1 MNDPFHEIRHYNEE
15 EAKSALSQLLDNPQF
30 LSAIK
35 MFSTENSYDEIIN
48 ELKHVDSIFKLQYS
62 IIYRFVNF
70 IIQNKTNGIAFS
82 GINNIKHD
90 EVYVFVG
97 NHRDIVLDPVFLQ
110 KYFLMED
117 FNTSKIAFGDNLM
130 TSNTL
135 ELFFKLNKMFI
146 VKRGGTIRE
155 KLINSQLLSQYIH
168 HSLTVEK
175 ESVWIAQRNGRAKN
189 GIDRTQQ
196 GLVKM
201 LVDFSKN
208 DILSGFRELKIVP
221 VSISYEY
228 DPCDRLKARELILSE
243 NNSYKKRKGE
253 DFESMKQGIF
263 GYKGKV
269 SLVIGKPIIDE
280 IDKIDDSLRNNDKI
294 GEMCKLIDEQIHRNF
309 KLYENN
315 YIAYDMVEN
324 SSEFAAH
331 YSREQKEEFLKY
343 IDKQSVIED
352 APKDKMVQCLLKM
365 YANPVKTAFGKEITI
380 TEDNNW

>member
-1 MNDPFHEIRHYNEE
+1 
-15 EAKSALSQLLDNPQF
+15 
-30 LSAIK
+30 
-35 MFSTENSYDEIIN
+35 MFSPYSYDEIIN
-48 ELKHVDSIFKLQYS
+48 ELKIGFHFKLQYS

-110 KYFLMED
+110 KYFLKEN

-208 DILSGFRELKIVP
+208 DILSGFRELK
-221 VSISYEY
+221 
-228 DPCDRLKARELILSE
+228 LFLFL
-243 NNSYKKRKGE
+243 
-253 DFESMKQGIF
+253 FHTSMT
-263 GYKGKV
+263 
-269 SLVIGKPIIDE
+269 L
-280 IDKIDDSLRNNDKI
+280 
-294 GEMCKLIDEQIHRNF
+294 
-309 KLYENN
+309 
-315 YIAYDMVEN
+315 
-324 SSEFAAH
+324 
-331 YSREQKEEFLKY
+331 
-343 IDKQSVIED
+343 
-352 APKDKMVQCLLKM
+352 
-365 YANPVKTAFGKEITI
+365 
-380 TEDNNW
+380 

>member
-110 KYFLMED
+110 KYFLMEN

-146 VKRGGTIRE
+146 VKRGGTF
-155 KLINSQLLSQYIH
+155 
-168 HSLTVEK
+168 V
-175 ESVWIAQRNGRAKN
+175 KN
-189 GIDRTQQ
+189 
-196 GLVKM
+196 
-201 LVDFSKN
+201 
-208 DILSGFRELKIVP
+208 
-221 VSISYEY
+221 
-228 DPCDRLKARELILSE
+228 
-243 NNSYKKRKGE
+243 
-253 DFESMKQGIF
+253 
-263 GYKGKV
+263 
-269 SLVIGKPIIDE
+269 
-280 IDKIDDSLRNNDKI
+280 
-294 GEMCKLIDEQIHRNF
+294 
-309 KLYENN
+309 
-315 YIAYDMVEN
+315 
-324 SSEFAAH
+324 
-331 YSREQKEEFLKY
+331 
-343 IDKQSVIED
+343 
-352 APKDKMVQCLLKM
+352 
-365 YANPVKTAFGKEITI
+365 
-380 TEDNNW
+380 

>member
-15 EAKSALSQLLDNPQF
+15 EAKYALSQLLDNPQF

-70 IIQNKTNGIAFS
+70 IIQNKTNGIEFS

-155 KLINSQLLSQYIH
+155 KLINSQLLSQYIY

-243 NNSYKKRKGE
+243 NNSYKKSKGE
-253 DFESMKQGIF
+253 DFESIKRASSAIKAKSRSLSANRLLMKLMKLTIR
-263 GYKGKV
+263 
-269 SLVIGKPIIDE
+269 SE
-280 IDKIDDSLRNNDKI
+280 IMTK
-294 GEMCKLIDEQIHRNF
+294 
-309 KLYENN
+309 
-315 YIAYDMVEN
+315 
-324 SSEFAAH
+324 
-331 YSREQKEEFLKY
+331 
-343 IDKQSVIED
+343 SVRC
-352 APKDKMVQCLLKM
+352 V
-365 YANPVKTAFGKEITI
+365 N
-380 TEDNNW
+380 